1 MKALAPHW
9 GALLALALFLA
20 AGLAVLDGYGIA
32 YDAPSQRQNAEA
44 NLRYLASGDLL
55 AFTSALYADHDK
67 FYGWRSRLRS
77 CCRGAFSA

>member
-20 AGLAVLDGYGIA
+20 AGLAVLDDYSIA

-44 NLRYLASGDLL
+44 NLHLASGDLL

-67 FYGWRSRLRS
+67 FYGWRSRLGS